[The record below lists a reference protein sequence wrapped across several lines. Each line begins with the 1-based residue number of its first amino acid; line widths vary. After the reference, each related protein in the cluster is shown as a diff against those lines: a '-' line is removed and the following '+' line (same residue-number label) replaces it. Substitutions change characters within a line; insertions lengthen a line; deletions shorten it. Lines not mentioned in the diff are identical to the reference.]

1 MRRTAV
7 TTMLIL
13 GMPENVVRKISG
25 HAVGSKAF
33 YRYVNFAQG
42 YMDEEIDKVH
52 EKLGRVG

>member
-1 MRRTAV
+1 
-7 TTMLIL
+7 
-13 GMPENVVRKISG
+13 VVRKISG

-42 YMDEEIDKVH
+42 YLDEEIDKVH